1 MSRRLAADLV
11 VWRLV
16 GERHVDRA
24 FDGEGARLYGGR
36 WNLPGTP
43 VVYASTHLS
52 LAALELFVHLDPAD
66 APEEMMAIPARVPAG
81 TVVAELELAEL
92 PAGWRTYPAPEEVQ
106 RFGSERLRAGRA
118 AVLLVPSVVVPREG
132 NALLDPRHEDFAAI
146 EVGEAEEFSFDPRL
160 WK

>member
-1 MSRRLAADLV
+1 LRLLDDDLV

-16 GERHVDRA
+16 AERYLDRA
-24 FDGEGARLYGGR
+24 FDGEGARVYGGR

-43 VVYASTHLS
+43 AVYTSTHLS

-66 APEEMMAIPARVPAG
+66 APEEMMAVPARVPAG
-81 TVVAELELAEL
+81 TMVDELEVADL

-106 RFGSERLRAGRA
+106 QVGTDWLRAGTA
-118 AVLLVPSVVVPREG
+118 AVLLVPSVVVPRER
-132 NALLDPRHEDFAAI
+132 NAVLDPRHADFAAI
-146 EVGEAEEFSFDPRL
+146 EVGDAEEFSFAPRM

>member
-1 MSRRLAADLV
+1 LRLLDDDLV

-16 GERHVDRA
+16 AERYLDRA
-24 FDGEGARLYGGR
+24 FDGEGARVYGGR

-43 VVYASTHLS
+43 AVYTSTHLS

-66 APEEMMAIPARVPAG
+66 APEEMMAVPARVPAG
-81 TVVAELELAEL
+81 TMVDELEVADL

-106 RFGSERLRAGRA
+106 QVGTDWLRAGTA
-118 AVLLVPSVVVPREG
+118 AVLLVPSVVVPRER
-132 NALLDPRHEDFAAI
+132 NAVLDPRHADFAAI
-146 EVGEAEEFSFDPRL
+146 EVGDAEEFSFDPRM